1 LGFLQNIDVG
11 NVLIQFAVLL
21 FALSIHE
28 ASHAW
33 TADYFGDYTAR
44 YLGRVTLNPIAH
56 IDLVGTIIFPILQF
70 TTGLP
75 LIGWAK
81 PVPINSVHLRN
92 PRRDQ
97 IFVSLAGPG
106 SNLLA
111 AIAAFGVL
119 CGLKL
124 SSGHAASIIDVMSHS
139 FVVPHDRSVLAPII
153 GILFFALII
162 NFALALF
169 NFIPIPPLDGHWLL
183 YGILPAGAARVLERL
198 SAFGYVLLYVLMLLG
213 AFSFIF
219 VPIRLVLGI
228 LAAL

>member
-1 LGFLQNIDVG
+1 
-11 NVLIQFAVLL
+11 
-21 FALSIHE
+21 
-28 ASHAW
+28 
-33 TADYFGDYTAR
+33 
-44 YLGRVTLNPIAH
+44 
-56 IDLVGTIIFPILQF
+56 
-70 TTGLP
+70 
-75 LIGWAK
+75 
-81 PVPINSVHLRN
+81 
-92 PRRDQ
+92 
-97 IFVSLAGPG
+97 
-106 SNLLA
+106 
-111 AIAAFGVL
+111 
-119 CGLKL
+119 
-124 SSGHAASIIDVMSHS
+124 
-139 FVVPHDRSVLAPII
+139 VLAPII